1 MPGAVATALGGTKG
15 KFEPLQYFD
24 EPISFNSESKA
35 EQLEPLTEN
44 DMRECEADL
53 MKHFI

>member
-15 KFEPLQYFD
+15 EFKTLQYFD
-24 EPISFNSESKA
+24 EPINFNSESKT
-35 EQLEPLTEN
+35 ERLEPPSEN
-44 DMRECEADL
+44 DMRKREADL